1 MKSDTPRFNL
11 KDHAFMRRALELAA
25 KGEGRVEPNPM
36 VGCVI
41 VRRGKVVGEGWHKK
55 FGGPHAEVNALRMA
69 GNAARGA
76 TAYVTLEP
84 CSHFGKTPPCADALI
99 RAGVHR
105 VVAAAGDPNP
115 LVSGRGF
122 ERLRAAGIQVDV
134 GLLREEAEA
143 VLTPF
148 ITRHTKGRPYV
159 ILKWA
164 QSIDGKIAT
173 RTGDSKWITSIES
186 RALAHELRSRVDGIV
201 VGVETVIADNP
212 ELTPR
217 LARPVRIASRIILDH
232 SYRTPLTSKLVKS
245 ARTVPTLIVA
255 RPPRTP
261 LARKRRTALGRK
273 GCEVI
278 ELKKQKTSPG
288 ELSSLMTHLANFGMT
303 NVMVEGGGR
312 VLGSFLDSGLA
323 DEAHVFVAPRLIGG
337 EHAPGPLRCLGPA
350 LMTDI
355 IGVKSAVTI
364 PSGPD
369 LCYLIRFDS

>member
-1 MKSDTPRFNL
+1 MKPDTPRFSF

-25 KGEGRVEPNPM
+25 KGEGLVEPNPM

-41 VRRGKVVGEGWHKK
+41 ARRGKVVGEGWHKK
-55 FGGPHAEVNALRMA
+55 FGGPHAEVNALRKA
-69 GNAARGA
+69 GKAARGA

-84 CSHFGKTPPCADALI
+84 CNHFGKTPPCADALI
-99 RAGVHR
+99 RAGIRR
-105 VVAAAGDPNP
+105 VVAASGDPNP
-115 LVSGRGF
+115 QVGGRGF
-122 ERLRAAGIQVDV
+122 DRLRGAGIQVDV

-143 VLTPF
+143 VLAPF
-148 ITRHTKGRPYV
+148 ITRHTKCRPYV

-186 RALAHELRSRVDGIV
+186 RAMAHELRSRVDGIV
-201 VGVETVIADNP
+201 VGVETVIADDP
-212 ELTPR
+212 ELTSR
-217 LARPVRIASRIILDH
+217 LVRPVRIASRIILDH

-261 LARKRRTALGRK
+261 LARTRRAELRRK
-273 GCEVI
+273 GCEVF

-288 ELSSLMTHLANFGMT
+288 ETALLLTHLANLRMT
-303 NVMVEGGGR
+303 NIMVEGGGR
-312 VLGSFLDSGLA
+312 VLGSFLESGLA
-323 DEAHVFVAPRLIGG
+323 DEARVFVAPRLIGG
-337 EHAPGPLRCLGPA
+337 ENAPGPLRCPGPA
-350 LMTDI
+350 MMTDI
-355 IGVKSAVTI
+355 IGIKTAVTI

-369 LCYLIRFDS
+369 LCYVIRFDS